1 MKKAFISAK
10 IRSMKILLLISIIL
24 SSSYALAFK
33 TPNQKLFEAVE
44 ENNFKKAANALL
56 KGASPNA
63 VNNSDAP
70 TTTPFI
76 RAAIL
81 NRVDIVDLLL
91 KYHADINQARPIDQH
106 TALMI
111 ASTRNYAALAEL
123 LIVRGAEINIETIF
137 SRTALQIAA
146 LNNSLDVAKLLVLQ
160 PQIDIN
166 HRPDLC
172 ALAVASR
179 QGFKEMVIL
188 IKEQTGS
195 KAPSEECLQAAIGMA
210 QYNHH
215 QEILDILL
223 N

>member
-1 MKKAFISAK
+1 MKTLFLVS
-10 IRSMKILLLISIIL
+10 ILIY
-24 SSSYALAFK
+24 SSLALAFK
-33 TPNQKLFEAVE
+33 APTQKLFEAVE
-44 ENNFKKAANALL
+44 ENNYRKAAKALH

-63 VNNSDAP
+63 ANNPDAP
-70 TTTPFI
+70 TTSPFL

-81 NRVDIVDLLL
+81 NRVDILDLML
-91 KYHADINQARPIDQH
+91 KYRADINQGRPIDHH

-111 ASTRNYAALAEL
+111 AATRNYAALAEL
-123 LIVRGAEINIETIF
+123 LIVRGADINIETIF

-146 LNNSLDVAKLLVLQ
+146 LNNSLDVAKLLVAQ
-160 PQIDIN
+160 PQMDIN

-188 IKEQTGS
+188 IKSQTGN
-195 KAPSEECLQAAIGMA
+195 KAPSEECLNAAIEMA
-210 QYNHH
+210 EYNHH
-215 QEILDILL
+215 DEIVSILL